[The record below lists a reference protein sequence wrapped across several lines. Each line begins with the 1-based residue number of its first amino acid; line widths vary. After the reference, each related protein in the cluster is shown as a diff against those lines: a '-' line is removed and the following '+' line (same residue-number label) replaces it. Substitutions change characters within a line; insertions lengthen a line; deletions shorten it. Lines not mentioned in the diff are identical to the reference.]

1 MSNDVNLFTPLVDS
15 LVDAGK
21 IASNHIKKIL
31 GLSTLD
37 FRKLFEELNICNK
50 SKEYPKLYD
59 IANNDYFKT
68 YQFTVPVGL
77 SIEEAYRSNYAFYE
91 CR

>member
-37 FRKLFEELNICNK
+37 FRKLFEELNIQNYMTERIMTILRHISLQCQ
-50 SKEYPKLYD
+50 SVYRLR
-59 IANNDYFKT
+59 T
-68 YQFTVPVGL
+68 L
-77 SIEEAYRSNYAFYE
+77 RSIQKQLRIL
-91 CR
+91 